1 MSEKVYTIE
10 EIQKMLAELLKDKP
24 VYKVILFGSYA
35 KQQANKKSDVDLV
48 IDTNSE
54 LKGFALLKLICQ
66 IEEKLQKNI
75 DGFEKYEIADDSLID
90 DEIKKTGVVVYAK
103 YVICKYI
110 SESKA
115 IAGSRAYIN
124 YRNFTLEVSF

>member
-54 LKGFALLKLICQ
+54 LLKLICQ

-75 DGFEKYEIADDSLID
+75 DGFEKYEIEEDSLID
-90 DEIKKTGVVVYAK
+90 EEIKKTGVVVYEKTAF
-103 YVICKYI
+103 
-110 SESKA
+110 S
-115 IAGSRAYIN
+115 
-124 YRNFTLEVSF
+124 L